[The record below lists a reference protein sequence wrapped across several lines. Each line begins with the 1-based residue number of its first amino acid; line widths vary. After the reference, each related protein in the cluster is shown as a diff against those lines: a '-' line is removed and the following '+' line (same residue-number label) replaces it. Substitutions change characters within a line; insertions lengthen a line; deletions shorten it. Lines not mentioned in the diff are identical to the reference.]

1 MRAGPVFLDPD
12 GFVFPL
18 DGAGRQVGWKHGE
31 TVKELEEA
39 RKVKAAAY
47 YAEKKK
53 LNAMRAKAVAQV
65 SA

>member
-1 MRAGPVFLDPD
+1 MLGPRAESRELI
-12 GFVFPL
+12 L
-18 DGAGRQVGWKHGE
+18 LQVGWKHGE

-53 LNAMRAKAVAQV
+53 LIAMRAKAVAQV